1 MADLDL
7 SGVGVA
13 CSDTE
18 EEVTGSVPLEGH
30 VGGGLK
36 ERRVRRRE
44 ADVRLGLAMEVIEGG
59 YWHYDVGRAT
69 FETSPQLTRFVT
81 GSDAK
86 PFDLEG
92 FVAQVLPEDRHQAD
106 LSRLISGEEDR
117 SVAEYR
123 VVTHTGGV
131 RWMRCRRRLVRDD
144 DDEPTRI
151 IGMAIDVTEQK
162 SLQSWV
168 ERQAKTDPLTSLG
181 NRRGFEE
188 RAEVCLDR
196 ARASRASYGFGLLML
211 DLDGF
216 KPIND
221 RHGHLT
227 GDGILQIF
235 AHRLSGTVRPID
247 YVARL
252 GGDEFAIL
260 VDDADDLNLC
270 RLAERLVRV
279 VAEPME
285 VNHHTFEVGCSIGA
299 ARFRPGDLTLQGLV
313 GRADA
318 ALYDAK
324 HKGRRT
330 WKLSA

>member
-1 MADLDL
+1 MADLDFG
-7 SGVGVA
+7 SGDLAG
-13 CSDTE
+13 SDGE
-18 EEVTGSVPLEGH
+18 HILGELQ
-30 VGGGLK
+30 
-36 ERRVRRRE
+36 ERRVKRRE
-44 ADVRLGLAMEVIEGG
+44 ADVRLNLAMEVIEGG
-59 YWHYDVGRAT
+59 YWHYDVGCAA
-69 FETSPQLTRFVT
+69 FEASLQLSRFVA
-81 GSDAK
+81 GSEAK
-86 PFDLEG
+86 PLDLAG
-92 FVAQVLPEDRHQAD
+92 FMAQILPEDRHGAD
-106 LSRLISGEEDR
+106 LSRLILGEEDR

-123 VVTHTGGV
+123 VMNHVGSV
-131 RWMRCRRRLVRDD
+131 RWMRCRRALVRDD
-144 DDEPTRI
+144 DYKPTRI

-168 ERQAKTDPLTSLG
+168 ERQAKTDPLTNLG

-188 RAEVCLDR
+188 QAEACLNRAKT
-196 ARASRASYGFGLLML
+196 SRAPYGFGLLML

-227 GDGILQIF
+227 GDGILQMF

-247 YVARL
+247 FVARL

-260 VDDADDLNLC
+260 VDGADDLNLC
-270 RLAERLVRV
+270 RLAERLVRI

-285 VNHHTFEVGCSIGA
+285 VHGHTFEISCSIGA
-299 ARFRPGDLTLQGLV
+299 ARFRAGDQTLQGLV

-324 HKGRRT
+324 HRGRRT
-330 WKLSA
+330 WRLSA

>member
-1 MADLDL
+1 MADLESSSVCPADPD
-7 SGVGVA
+7 A
-13 CSDTE
+13 TE
-18 EEVTGSVPLEGH
+18 ETTGSPPLGEH
-30 VGGGLK
+30 IGGDLK
-36 ERRVRRRE
+36 KRRIRRRE

-59 YWHYDVGRAT
+59 YWHYDVGCAT
-69 FETSPQLTRFVT
+69 FETSPQLTRFVA

-86 PFDLEG
+86 PLDLG
-92 FVAQVLPEDRHQAD
+92 GYIAQVLPEDRHQAD
-106 LSRLISGEEDR
+106 LSRLINGEEDR

-123 VVTHTGGV
+123 VMTHAGSLK
-131 RWMRCRRRLVRDD
+131 WMRCRRRLVRDYD
-144 DDEPTRI
+144 DKPTRI

-162 SLQSWV
+162 SLQAWV
-168 ERQAKTDPLTSLG
+168 ERQAKTDPLTNLG

-196 ARASRASYGFGLLML
+196 ARTSRAPYGFGLLML

-216 KPIND
+216 KTIND

-227 GDGILQIF
+227 GDGILQVF

-247 YVARL
+247 HVARL

-260 VDDADDLNLC
+260 VDDADDLNIC

-285 VNHHTFEVGCSIGA
+285 VNGHTFEVGCSIGA
-299 ARFRPGDLTLQGLV
+299 ARFRDGDHTLQGLV

-324 HKGRRT
+324 RKGRRT
-330 WKLSA
+330 WRLSA

>member
-1 MADLDL
+1 MADLGIG
-7 SGVGVA
+7 GVCVA
-13 CSDTE
+13 CSDLAE
-18 EEVTGSVPLEGH
+18 EMTGSALLADH
-30 VGGGLK
+30 SVGALK

-59 YWHYDVGRAT
+59 YWHYDVGRAA
-69 FETSPQLTRFVT
+69 FETSPQLTRFVA
-81 GSDAK
+81 GSDTK
-86 PFDLEG
+86 PFDLQG
-92 FVAQVLPEDRHQAD
+92 FIAQVLPEDRHQAD
-106 LSRLISGEEDR
+106 LSRLISGEEDS

-123 VVTHTGGV
+123 VMTHTGSV
-131 RWMRCRRRLVRDD
+131 KWMRCRRRLVRDD
-144 DDEPTRI
+144 DDKPTRI

-168 ERQAKTDPLTSLG
+168 ERQAKTDPLTNLG

-188 RAEVCLDR
+188 RAEACLDR
-196 ARASRASYGFGLLML
+196 ARASRVPYGFGLLML

-221 RHGHLT
+221 RHGHPT

-285 VNHHTFEVGCSIGA
+285 VNQHTFEVGCSIGA
-299 ARFRPGDLTLQGLV
+299 ARFRAGDLTLQGLV

-330 WKLSA
+330 WRLSA

>member
-1 MADLDL
+1 MADLDF
-7 SGVGVA
+7 SNGGF
-13 CSDTE
+13 
-18 EEVTGSVPLEGH
+18 TGSDGEHSPGELH
-30 VGGGLK
+30 

-44 ADVRLGLAMEVIEGG
+44 ADVRLNLAMEVIEGG

-69 FETSPQLTRFVT
+69 FEASLQLTRFVA
-81 GSDAK
+81 GSEAQ
-86 PFDLEG
+86 PLDLAG
-92 FVAQVLPEDRHQAD
+92 FLAQVLPEDRHAAD
-106 LSRLISGEEDR
+106 LSRLILGEEDR

-123 VVTHTGGV
+123 VMNHVGAV
-131 RWMRCRRRLVRDD
+131 RWMRCRRALVRND
-144 DDEPTRI
+144 DDEPARI

-162 SLQSWV
+162 SLQSWI
-168 ERQAKTDPLTSLG
+168 ERQAKTDPLTGLG

-188 RAEVCLDR
+188 RAEACLDR
-196 ARASRASYGFGLLML
+196 ARTSRAPYGFGLLML

-227 GDGILQIF
+227 GDGILQMF
-235 AHRLSGTVRPID
+235 AHRLSGIVRPID

-260 VDDADDLNLC
+260 VDDADDLNLS

-285 VNHHTFEVGCSIGA
+285 VNGHTFEIGCSIGA
-299 ARFRPGDLTLQGLV
+299 ARFRAGDLTLQGLV

-330 WKLSA
+330 WRLSA

>member
-1 MADLDL
+1 MADLDVVSL
-7 SGVGVA
+7 CEA
-13 CSDTE
+13 DSDLTE
-18 EEVTGSVPLEGH
+18 EATGSASFGEH
-30 VGGGLK
+30 SVGALK
-36 ERRVRRRE
+36 DRRVRRRE

-59 YWHYDVGRAT
+59 YWHYDVAGAT
-69 FETSPQLTRFVT
+69 FETSPQLTRFVA
-81 GSDAK
+81 GSDAA
-86 PFDLEG
+86 PLDLEG
-92 FVAQVLPEDRHQAD
+92 FIALVLPEDRHEAD
-106 LSRLISGEEDR
+106 LSRLINGEQDR
-117 SVAEYR
+117 AVAEYR
-123 VVTHTGGV
+123 VMTQGGSV

-144 DDEPTRI
+144 DDEPIRI

-168 ERQAKTDPLTSLG
+168 ERQAKTDPLTNLG

-188 RAEVCLDR
+188 RAEASLDR
-196 ARASRASYGFGLLML
+196 AKTSRVPYDFGLLML

-227 GDGILQIF
+227 GDGILQVF

-260 VDDADDLNLC
+260 VDGADDLNLC

-285 VNHHTFEVGCSIGA
+285 VNGHTFEIGCSIGA
-299 ARFRPGDLTLQGLV
+299 ARFRTGDLTLQGLV

-324 HKGRRT
+324 HRGRRT
-330 WKLSA
+330 WRLSA